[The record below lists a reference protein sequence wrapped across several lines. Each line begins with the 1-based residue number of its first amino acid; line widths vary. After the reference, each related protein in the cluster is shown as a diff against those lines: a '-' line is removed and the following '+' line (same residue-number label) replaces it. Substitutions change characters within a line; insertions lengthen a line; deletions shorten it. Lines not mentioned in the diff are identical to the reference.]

1 VTELQ
6 PVLLSGGSGTRLWP
20 LSREAY
26 PKQFLALAGEETML
40 QATWSRVAP
49 LSGAPPIVVAGEDHR
64 FLVAEQLRQAG
75 APAPAIVLEPVGRN
89 TAPAI
94 AAAALQASRDG
105 ADPLLLVLPSD
116 HVVRDAEAFRAAVL
130 AAMPAAR
137 SGGPGGRGALVT
149 FGIVPTAPETGFGY
163 IQAEAGQAEAGQA
176 EAGQAEAGQAEAG
189 QAEAGQAEASHAE
202 AGDGVRKVLRFVE
215 KPDAATA
222 QRYLDEGGYCWNSG
236 MFLFRASRY
245 LAELER
251 FRPDILAGVRA
262 AFAAARRDGDFI
274 RLDRV
279 AFAAT
284 PPESIDYAVME
295 RTDAAMVLPVDIG
308 WSDVGSWSA
317 LWDVAERDAH
327 GNARHGDVIAVDTR
341 NSYAYARRLVA
352 LVGVDDVVVVETDDA
367 VLVAHKD
374 KVQQVKEVVAQLKAG
389 QRSQAALHREVHRP
403 WGSYDSVDAG
413 PRFQVKRIRV
423 KPGAQLSLQSHT
435 QRAEHWIVVSGTARV
450 TRDDEVFELHANQ
463 STYIPIGA
471 KHRLENPGDEV
482 LELIEVQSGD
492 YLGEDDIVRYE
503 DVYGRS

>member
-1 VTELQ
+1 MAKLQ

-26 PKQFLALAGEETML
+26 PKQFLPLAGKDTML
-40 QATWSRVAP
+40 QATWLRVA
-49 LSGAPPIVVAGEDHR
+49 SIAGVAAPIVVAGEDHR

-75 APAPAIVLEPVGRN
+75 APAPAIMLEPVGRN

-94 AAAALQASRDG
+94 AAAALHAVAGGD
-105 ADPLLLVLPSD
+105 DPLLLVLPSD
-116 HVVRDAEAFRAAVL
+116 HVVRDPDAFRAAVREASV
-130 AAMPAAR
+130 AADA
-137 SGGPGGRGALVT
+137 GALVT

-163 IQAEAGQAEAGQA
+163 I
-176 EAGQAEAGQAEAG
+176 
-189 QAEAGQAEASHAE
+189 HAE
-202 AGDGVRKVLRFVE
+202 AGNGVRKVLRFVE

-222 QRYLDEGGYCWNSG
+222 QSYLDAGGYYWNSG

-245 LAELER
+245 LEELAR
-251 FRPDILAGVRA
+251 FRADILDGARA
-262 AFAAARRDGDFI
+262 AFDAARRDGDFI
-274 RLDRV
+274 RLDKD

-284 PPESIDYAVME
+284 PAESIDYAVME

-308 WSDVGSWSA
+308 WNDVGSWSA
-317 LWDVAERDAH
+317 LWDVAERDAD
-327 GNARHGDVIAVDTR
+327 GNASHGDVIAVDSR
-341 NSYAYARRLVA
+341 NSFAYARRLVA

-367 VLVAHKD
+367 VLVARKD
-374 KVQQVKEVVAQLKAG
+374 KVQQVKDVVALLKQE

-403 WGSYDSVDAG
+403 WGSYDSIDTG
-413 PRFQVKRIRV
+413 PRFQVKRIKV

-435 QRAEHWIVVSGTARV
+435 QRAEHWIVVSGIARV
-450 TRDDEVFELHANQ
+450 TRDHDVFELHANQ

-471 KHRLENPGDEV
+471 KHRLENPGNEV